1 MVLLP
6 KDETGISAGGHGRDP
21 RPSEGEKGG
30 FVDPGFGGARC
41 LPHACIEARR

>member
-6 KDETGISAGGHGRDP
+6 KDGTGISAGGHGRDR
-21 RPSEGEKGG
+21 RPSEEREGG
-30 FVDPGFGGARC
+30 FVDPGFGSARC